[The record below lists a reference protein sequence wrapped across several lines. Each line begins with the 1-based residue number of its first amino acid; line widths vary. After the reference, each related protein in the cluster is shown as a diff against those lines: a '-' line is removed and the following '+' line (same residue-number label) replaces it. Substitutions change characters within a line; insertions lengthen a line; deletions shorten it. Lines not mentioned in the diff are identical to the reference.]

1 MDTQDFFEDLRQRF
15 LFVARVN
22 LAPDD
27 EEAFFD
33 VIQEAQWQVNDWY
46 NNDSYYPKP
55 EDILVDYFFF
65 SPNQAKRF
73 LPLFTEGVFM

>member
-1 MDTQDFFEDLRQRF
+1 MELKKRF
-15 LFVARVN
+15 LNLAKER

-27 EEAFFD
+27 ESAFFD

-55 EDILVDYFFF
+55 EDILEDFFF
-65 SPNQAKRF
+65 LSAEEAHEF
-73 LPLFTEGVFM
+73 LPLFKEGVFM